1 MNAQG
6 LSWSRKMLIPLLGT
20 SGKESGFH
28 WNIPHWI
35 FIHEQIL
42 TSGDP
47 AALWRLES
55 FSRNQFM
62 RAWHCILPLWKLKI
76 PILAPN
82 LERFHAEN
90 TRTFTRRQQNIL
102 ISICPVLYKCIKY
115 QLSIQW
121 NITKIKEPEKAS
133 STPESWGQD
142 VADPTR
148 NTLWAFQDFHGSHL
162 RQGSGIK
169 MTKMRLIDWWFSL
182 KSSSAFVGNAAAAT
196 WVSTAKLML
205 WFFMEKG
212 QDRNYSKGF

>member
-35 FIHEQIL
+35 LFMSRFSHLEIL
-42 TSGDP
+42 QLSEGCK
-47 AALWRLES
+47 AFLGINLWGPGTAFCPFGS
-55 FSRNQFM
+55 WKFPF
-62 RAWHCILPLWKLKI
+62 WH
-76 PILAPN
+76 

-182 KSSSAFVGNAAAAT
+182 KSSSAFVGNAAAT